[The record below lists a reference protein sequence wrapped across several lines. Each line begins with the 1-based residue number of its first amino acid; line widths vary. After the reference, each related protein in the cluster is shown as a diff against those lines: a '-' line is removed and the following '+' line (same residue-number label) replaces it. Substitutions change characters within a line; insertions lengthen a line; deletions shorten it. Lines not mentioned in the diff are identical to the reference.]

1 MLTIPVSGALAAKY
15 IRQVASG
22 GTTARSETCIVAVM
36 LKTRFILGV
45 TYLIEIM
52 STALGSGPT
61 ASRPL
66 SWSKAKSV
74 TWSPAGPGR
83 HACGLTPPS
92 GGGVRPDAPPGV
104 VVIAVVTCA
113 IPGDPNCARNWPGCD
128 PWHEID
134 SCVHVCRIINF
145 HRGLPC
151 GAVVT

>member
-22 GTTARSETCIVAVM
+22 GITARSETCIVVVM
-36 LKTRFILGV
+36 LKTLFIFGV

-74 TWSPAGPGR
+74 TCSPAGPGCI
-83 HACGLTPPS
+83 ACGVTPPS
-92 GGGVRPDAPPGV
+92 GGGVTPGT
-104 VVIAVVTCA
+104 AKGCA
-113 IPGDPNCARNWPGCD
+113 GRDEPCLRRGKLRHFVEGP
-128 PWHEID
+128 
-134 SCVHVCRIINF
+134 VCCRV
-145 HRGLPC
+145 R
-151 GAVVT
+151 